1 MVSLVVQSRLESS
14 GIHDKAYMTRILVVD
29 DDPDVLELLTDALN
43 IENFEVRSSLDGD
56 AAMIEIASHEFDLL
70 VLDWMLPTI
79 SGLELCKHYRK
90 VGGKSPVMILTGKA
104 NVKDKVSGLAG
115 GADDYVTKPFQ
126 VEELLARVKALLR
139 RSSGSFP
146 NT

>member
-1 MVSLVVQSRLESS
+1 
-14 GIHDKAYMTRILVVD
+14 MTRILVVD
-29 DDPDVLELLTDALN
+29 DDPDVLELLADALA
-43 IENFEVRSSLDGD
+43 IENFEVHAVLNGD
-56 AAMIEIASHEFDLL
+56 AAMVEIASHEFDLL
-70 VLDWMLPTI
+70 VLDWLLPTV
-79 SGLELCKHYRK
+79 SGLDLCKHYRK
-90 VGGKSPVMILTGKA
+90 VGGRSPVLILTGKA

-126 VEELLARVKALLR
+126 VEELLARIKALLR